1 MWRKKGRREG
11 SSSFALSGGERY
23 SYMFRSIVANLFANG
38 LVPSVETILVSDS
51 LKLSVSVEKNAVML
65 AGAKRFIWTR
75 SCVSER
81 FVSRKIKFSYAAFYA
96 SVKCEGSMLHGRRNN
111 SHCKDILSAVEFARS
126 VPIWSS
132 RKTFQHQRLF
142 PADRLPTLYGV
153 ALGRLTENVF
163 PSENGCAR

>member
-1 MWRKKGRREG
+1 MREKCIYVCICEEKKGEG
-11 SSSFALSGGERY
+11 RVVVHSLSRGERY

-96 SVKCEGSMLHGRRNN
+96 SVKCEGSMLHGRRYVTTAIVKIYYPPLNLLVVCRYGRREKRSDTN
-111 SHCKDILSAVEFARS
+111 GFFRQTDFLHCTVSHWGD
-126 VPIWSS
+126 
-132 RKTFQHQRLF
+132 
-142 PADRLPTLYGV
+142 
-153 ALGRLTENVF
+153 
-163 PSENGCAR
+163 